1 MIELAPSFIVAPGIR
16 RFDAG
21 GWIRFEPDW
30 LPRVEADALFEW
42 LLTNADWGRAA
53 LRLFGREVFEPR
65 LSTWFGD
72 RAYTYSG
79 RTLEAAPWPEP
90 VALLR
95 QRVEASTREP
105 FNSVLVNRYRSGRDS
120 MGFHADAEPELG
132 RNPVVASVSLGST
145 RRFVVQPKA
154 KSRAREAV
162 SYFLPHGSLLVMGGS
177 LQHHYR
183 HAVPKTSK
191 PVGERVN
198 LTFRQVGPK
207 P

>member
-1 MIELAPSFIVAPGIR
+1 VRKFG
-16 RFDAG
+16 AG
-21 GWIRFEPDW
+21 GFIRFIPEW
-30 LPRVEADALFEW
+30 LPREEADALLAW
-42 LLTNADWGRAA
+42 LLASAEWDHAV
-53 LRLFGREVFEPR
+53 LQLFGREVHEPR
-65 LSTWFGD
+65 LSTWFAD

-79 RTLEAAPWPEP
+79 RTLSERAWPEP
-90 VALLR
+90 VAALR
-95 QRVEASTREP
+95 RRIEKAAREP

-132 RNPVVASVSLGST
+132 RNPVVASLSLGAA
-145 RRFVVQPKA
+145 RRFIVQPKA
-154 KSRAREAV
+154 KSRAREAA
-162 SYFLPHGSLLVMGGS
+162 SYVLEHGSLLIMGGD

-191 PVGERVN
+191 AVGERVN